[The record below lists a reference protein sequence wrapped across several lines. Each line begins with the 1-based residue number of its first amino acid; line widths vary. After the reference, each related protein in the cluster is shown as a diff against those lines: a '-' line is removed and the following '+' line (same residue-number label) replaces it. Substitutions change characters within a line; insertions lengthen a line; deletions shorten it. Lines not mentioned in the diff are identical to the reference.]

1 MTKMKYIV
9 IPEPGK
15 VEVKE
20 MDKPLLQPGEA
31 ILKVLYGGICGSD
44 MGTYK
49 GTFLYAS
56 YPRIPGHEF
65 SAEVV
70 EVADNDYGIKPGMIV
85 TANPYFNCGK
95 CYSCRRG
102 FVNCCTSNQTLGA
115 QRDGIFRQYYSMP
128 IERIYDGKGLDAL
141 TLSMIEPFCI
151 SYHSVQRTAVK
162 QGDKVL
168 VVGAG
173 PIGLFA
179 VMAAVLKGAEVYVS
193 DVMQSRLDKAL
204 SLGAKGIIRTDKE
217 DFAECVKS
225 ITNGDGFD
233 VCIECAGLP
242 QTFQNCID
250 AAAYRG
256 RVGLVGVSKQ
266 KLDFAFTQIQTKEL
280 DIFGSR
286 NALKKDFVEL
296 IDLVCSGK
304 CDVKKIITD
313 VYELE
318 NAENA
323 FKEMRDDPSNRLK
336 SVIKIN

>member
-1 MTKMKYIV
+1 MTKMKYIE

-20 MDKPLLQPGEA
+20 MDKPVLQKGEA

-70 EVADNDYGIKPGMIV
+70 EVEENNYGIKPGMIV

-102 FVNCCTSNQTLGA
+102 FVNCCTNNQTLGA

-151 SYHSVQRTAVK
+151 SYHSIQRTSVK
-162 QGDKVL
+162 QGDRVL

-179 VMAAVLKGAEVYVS
+179 VMAAVLKGADVYVS

-217 DFAECVKS
+217 NFEECVKS

-233 VCIECAGLP
+233 VCIECVGLP

-296 IDLVCSGK
+296 IDLVSSGK

-313 VYELE
+313 IYELD
-318 NAENA
+318 NSENA

>member
-1 MTKMKYIV
+1 
-9 IPEPGK
+9 
-15 VEVKE
+15 
-20 MDKPLLQPGEA
+20 MDKPVLQPGEA

-95 CYSCRRG
+95 CYSCRRR

-296 IDLVCSGK
+296 IDLVRSGK

>member
-20 MDKPLLQPGEA
+20 MDKPVLQPGEA

-128 IERIYDGKGLDAL
+128 IERIYNGKGLDAL

-296 IDLVCSGK
+296 IDLVRSGK

>member
-1 MTKMKYIV
+1 MKYVV

-15 VEVKE
+15 VEIKE
-20 MDKPLLQPGEA
+20 MEKPLLQKGEA

-70 EVADNDYGIKPGMIV
+70 EVGENELGIKKGMVV

-128 IERIYDGKGLDAL
+128 VERIYDGKGLDAL

-151 SYHSVQRTAVK
+151 SYHSVQRTSVK
-162 QGDKVL
+162 AGDKVL

-179 VMAAVLKGAEVYVS
+179 VMAAKLKGAEVYVS
-193 DVMQSRLDKAL
+193 DMMHNRLDKAL
-204 SLGAKGIIRTDKE
+204 EIGASGVIRTDKE
-217 DFAECVKS
+217 DFAQRVKD

-233 VCIECAGLP
+233 VCIECVGLP

-250 AAAYRG
+250 AAAFRG
-256 RVGLVGVSKQ
+256 RIGLVGVGKQ

-286 NALKKDFVEL
+286 NALKADFIEL
-296 IDLVCSGK
+296 IDLVKTGK
-304 CDVKKIITD
+304 CDVKSIITD
-313 VYELE
+313 VYQL
-318 NAENA
+318 NDAEKA
-323 FKEMRDDPSNRLK
+323 FKEMATDPASRLK
-336 SVIKIN
+336 SVIKIG

>member
-1 MTKMKYIV
+1 MNKMKYIV

-31 ILKVLYGGICGSD
+31 ILKVLDGGICGSD

-102 FVNCCTSNQTLGA
+102 FVNCCTNNQTLGA

-151 SYHSVQRTAVK
+151 SYHSIQRTSVK
-162 QGDKVL
+162 QGDRVL

-179 VMAAVLKGAEVYVS
+179 VMAAVLKGADVYVS

-217 DFAECVKS
+217 NFEECVKS

-233 VCIECAGLP
+233 VCIECVGLP

-296 IDLVCSGK
+296 IDLVSSGK

-313 VYELE
+313 IYELD
-318 NAENA
+318 NSENA

>member
-179 VMAAVLKGAEVYVS
+179 VMAAVLKGADVYVS

-296 IDLVCSGK
+296 IDLVRSGK

>member
-1 MTKMKYIV
+1 
-9 IPEPGK
+9 
-15 VEVKE
+15 
-20 MDKPLLQPGEA
+20 
-31 ILKVLYGGICGSD
+31 
-44 MGTYK
+44 
-49 GTFLYAS
+49 
-56 YPRIPGHEF
+56 
-65 SAEVV
+65 
-70 EVADNDYGIKPGMIV
+70 MIV

-102 FVNCCTSNQTLGA
+102 FVNCCTNNQTLGA

-151 SYHSVQRTAVK
+151 SYHSIQRTSVK
-162 QGDKVL
+162 QGDRVL

-179 VMAAVLKGAEVYVS
+179 VMAAVLKGADVYVS

-217 DFAECVKS
+217 NFEECVKS

-233 VCIECAGLP
+233 VCIECVGLP

-296 IDLVCSGK
+296 IDLVSSGK

-313 VYELE
+313 IYELD
-318 NAENA
+318 NSENA

>member
-1 MTKMKYIV
+1 MNKMKYIV

-44 MGTYK
+44 IGTYK

-296 IDLVCSGK
+296 IDLVRSGK